1 MVMLSSS
8 ALTRAATTRLAG
20 SSSSSRISRVVTA
33 RAFHSSPPTAFRTSQ
48 PTHSVFADTF
58 NSLVPVLQSIP
69 PTIAPYL
76 PSPLSSYPISCSLIL
91 ITLTL
96 RSTIT
101 LPVALWQRARTRR
114 MARDVYPIWE
124 QMKKELPL
132 QVRDKCR
139 RAGKSYDEFRVE
151 LEVEMKKSLRT
162 LLRKHRCTP
171 LPTMLIPLAV
181 QIPLFIT
188 ISYLIREAC
197 LSLEFSQELLPWST
211 WSLTGPTL
219 AEQQQLEAFAQ
230 SASILRDRGMN
241 EEMLAQM
248 MGPKGGGASGGGL
261 GTTLTQKDS
270 SMQGPI
276 ALGLITLLNAEL
288 TAHRAN
294 KERAQL
300 GNNVD
305 PPQPPPSTGPTPR
318 PSTPLPGSRS
328 VAPTTKAIRDYR
340 SSTGTPPPHRHASTK
355 SSSSAA
361 EGDPEQKDAVEERT
375 SFRAAVFTNTLR
387 AAAVAFV
394 PISSQ
399 VPGGLLVYW
408 LTSAT
413 YTLAQNAILDWR
425 ERKER
430 ERDLLS
436 SSSSSPPSSSQ
447 R

>member
-1 MVMLSSS
+1 MVMLPSSS

-20 SSSSSRISRVVTA
+20 SASSSSSRISRVVTA

-48 PTHSVFADTF
+48 PTHSAFADTF

-76 PSPLSSYPISCSLIL
+76 PSPLSSCPISCSLIL

-300 GNNVD
+300 GNNID
-305 PPQPPPSTGPTPR
+305 PPQPPPSTTPR
-318 PSTPLPGSRS
+318 SSTPLPGSRS

-340 SSTGTPPPHRHASTK
+340 SSSGTHRHASTK

-361 EGDPEQKDAVEERT
+361 EGDPEKDAVEERT
-375 SFRAAVFTNTLR
+375 SFRAAIFTNTLR